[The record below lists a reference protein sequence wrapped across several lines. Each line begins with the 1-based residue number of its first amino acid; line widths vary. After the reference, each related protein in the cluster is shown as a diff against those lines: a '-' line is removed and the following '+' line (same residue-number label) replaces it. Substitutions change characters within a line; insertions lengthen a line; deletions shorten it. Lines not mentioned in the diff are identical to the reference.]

1 MGAHL
6 RSQLLLETLCVPFCL
21 DQKWLWDLGRF
32 WNRETWGWTEGN
44 PSKWLWKPSSLPGE
58 NLPVWVL

>member
-44 PSKWLWKPSSLPGE
+44 PSKWLWE
-58 NLPVWVL
+58 AIVLAG